1 MARTEQYTVDQV
13 LRAIE
18 KGHTPQGAGTL
29 LGCSGET
36 VRNYARKY
44 KSIDRAIKAERKNLR
59 DAAQNSMLAAV
70 YRGEG
75 WAVGLTFKTI
85 DEDGNYVNPNKID
98 VEHSGTIVIKGYG
111 QITPDDWDK
120 AED

>member
-18 KGHTPQGAGTL
+18 RGHTPQGAGQL
-29 LGCSGET
+29 LGCHAET

-44 KSIDRAIKAERKNLR
+44 KSVERALRAERKNLR
-59 DAAQNSMLAAV
+59 DAAQNSLLAAV

-75 WAVGLTFKTI
+75 WAVMGTFKTI
-85 DEDGNYVNPNKID
+85 DENGGYIPQNKLELD
-98 VEHSGTIVIKGYG
+98 VRVKNVSELSDDELETIIK
-111 QITPDDWDK
+111 T
-120 AED
+120 